1 MGERLSGRE
10 METNGTDS
18 TLQSFS
24 SCVTVLSVDDIFRWE
39 TPGCGCRRLG
49 GDARRRSLV
58 VQCARIRLTR
68 PSGVP
73 CARASD
79 SPKDVTCSMSY
90 SQY

>member
-1 MGERLSGRE
+1 MDPK
-10 METNGTDS
+10 GTDS
-18 TLQSFS
+18 ILQSFS
-24 SCVTVLSVDDIFRWE
+24 SCATVLSVDDIFRWE
-39 TPGCGCRRLG
+39 TPGCGCRRLDRVHG
-49 GDARRRSLV
+49 EARRRSLV

-68 PSGVP
+68 PSRVP